1 MGDRNL
7 AALAVHREGLGVAQ
21 VRRAGGRVAG
31 VPHGHVADQTM
42 EGVAGEDLGNRQ
54 RFQNA
59 RAAID
64 ALIDFGFQSPMV
76 QGVDDEWRIQVNSAH
91 LQNVRTWLELIKL
104 NPKRSTRLLSALVIH
119 LAAVIWMVLMQITR
133 SICPLTY
140 LEAWL
145 KSEGQGAEVYSGKFI
160 IETMERLIYVDNVTL
175 EKITYATGVYLTL
188 IVLSFWFRPIAKKK
202 KVL

>member
-1 MGDRNL
+1 MSHQI
-7 AALAVHREGLGVAQ
+7 AADIVIVIHFLWIAFVILGFPVF
-21 VRRAGGRVAG
+21 
-31 VPHGHVADQTM
+31 
-42 EGVAGEDLGNRQ
+42 LW
-54 RFQNA
+54 
-59 RAAID
+59 I
-64 ALIDFGFQSPMV
+64 
-76 QGVDDEWRIQVNSAH
+76 NSA
-91 LQNVRTWLELIKL
+91 RW
-104 NPKRSTRLLSALVIH
+104 RLIH